1 MAYMRK
7 HVLLTVV
14 AVLFFGAAGVK
25 TSNAEI
31 TSLRGSL
38 VFKDF
43 VAGGHALTGQPCP
56 IYFKNYLAGF
66 TAIVQIKENIR
77 NNKEGIAVS
86 MQTTAQ
92 PSGNNTDGIVVGLW
106 KDYLEAQIKV
116 KILIIILLYLL
127 LSIIV
132 LFISILIHR
141 QIKARQRKRNNDLK
155 DEYQE
160 QLASFLFDDDV
171 ERIEFKGINKSSNR
185 QIFIDELIDLHT
197 NLHGEAANKLKD
209 LYFNLSL
216 HKDSLNK
223 VYKGRWDK
231 KAKGL
236 SELSQMDVKDANE
249 KIREY
254 VNSKNPILR
263 MQAQV
268 AMVKLAEED
277 PLSFLDNLESE
288 LSYWEQVN
296 IYDALIYHQINIES
310 FERWLDNKN
319 SSVVIFA
326 LRMIGLFKHIE
337 SGEKVRELLFHDNSE
352 IALAA
357 VKAINQLELAEYIDD
372 LKVLYRSETL
382 KLVNI
387 LETQRKDEDEKDIKS
402 LDDLIPRRIR
412 YEIIDCFQSVVSPQD
427 IPFLEQVVKEDESS
441 YKIRLLAVKI
451 MLSVKPEG
459 EARLN
464 DLLNNSDNELIKKM
478 IINVKQNQEL

>member
-1 MAYMRK
+1 MAYRRK
-7 HVLLTVV
+7 HVLFTVV
-14 AVLFFGAAGVK
+14 AMLLLWTAGIK
-25 TSNAEI
+25 SSQAEI
-31 TSLRGSL
+31 TNPEESFVLKSLKAKTHTLTNHYLLIIFS
-38 VFKDF
+38 D
-43 VAGGHALTGQPCP
+43 ALTNG
-56 IYFKNYLAGF
+56 IG
-66 TAIVQIKENIR
+66 TATPTKGKSDIQAQTNAA
-77 NNKEGIAVS
+77 NN
-86 MQTTAQ
+86 QTTENSSQ
-92 PSGNNTDGIVVGLW
+92 SIVVRFWQDFL
-106 KDYLEAQIKV
+106 KATITV

-127 LSIIV
+127 LSILV
-132 LFISILIHR
+132 LFLSILINR
-141 QIKARQRKRNNDLK
+141 QIKTRQRKKYNDLK
-155 DEYQE
+155 NEYQE

-171 ERIEFKGINKSSNR
+171 ERIEFKGINKKTNR
-185 QIFIDELIDLHT
+185 QIFIDELMDLHN

-223 VYKGRWDK
+223 FYKGRWDK

-236 SELSQMDVKDANE
+236 SELSQMDVKDAND
-249 KIREY
+249 KIKEY

-263 MQAQV
+263 TQAQV

-277 PLSFLDNLESE
+277 PLSFLDTLESE

-319 SSVVIFA
+319 HSVVIFA
-326 LRMIGLFKHIE
+326 LRMIGLFKHVS
-337 SGEKVRELLFHDNSE
+337 SGDKVRELLFHESSE
-352 IALAA
+352 IAHAA
-357 VKAINQLELAEYIDD
+357 VKSMKQLELADYAED

-387 LETQRKDEDEKDIKS
+387 LETQRENKDEKDIKS

-412 YEIIDCFQSVVSPQD
+412 FEIIDCFQAIVTTQD
-427 IPFLEQVVKEDESS
+427 LPFLEQVVKEQESS

-451 MLSVKPEG
+451 ILSIQPEG
-459 EARLN
+459 EERLN
-464 DLLNNSDNELIKKM
+464 DMLKNSDDELIKKM